1 MDLTDLTDSFLC
13 PILDPCFNEQTPE
26 SWARTGSSLRWK
38 CWKKVFQCSHRSR
51 KSRSPDCQTGA
62 SGNPKIRQSQ
72 IWAHRARWAWCAR
85 WAPGH
90 VASGGTDYGWSL
102 WWKES
107 WRAHGSHAWSNMKQG
122 VKQKQMNWSS
132 IRNPCMSWYRRL
144 QSSFEKSTNRSHY
157 MVILGNILIL
167 CILGI
172 FLAASLMLLTLA

>member
-1 MDLTDLTDSFLC
+1 MSQDTKR
-13 PILDPCFNEQTPE
+13 TPLEMLEE
-26 SWARTGSSLRWK
+26 SLPVLPSVTKDA
-38 CWKKVFQCSHRSR
+38 
-51 KSRSPDCQTGA
+51 RSPDCQAGA
-62 SGNPKIRQSQ
+62 SKNPKIRQSQ

-90 VASGGTDYGWSL
+90 VALGGTDYGWSL

-132 IRNPCMSWYRRL
+132 IRNPCMSYHVVVPQTSIQL
-144 QSSFEKSTNRSHY
+144 EKSTNRSLY

-172 FLAASLMLLTLA
+172 FWLQVWCCSHWPKLFVWVGGWLFWWNGMFCS